1 MNVKTIITA
10 RTNSSRLNSKILK
23 KIVSNYKAIDVLIYR
38 AEKIGFPIILCTSI
52 SKSDDQL
59 VKYVKKKY
67 KKKIMIFRGS
77 LKNKLQRWYDCFIK
91 NKIDYACMIDGDD
104 LSFCFDLYRKSI
116 TLLKY
121 NNLDLIQYSNRMIPG
136 SFTYSLSFNCLHKIK
151 HLFKKNKNTEMV
163 DPFFNSKKIKKTKI
177 SFPKYL
183 SKKFKVRIT
192 MDYEEDL
199 LFFRKLYSFNN
210 IDLRLKDLLIF
221 LKKEKNITKINFFRE
236 ADWSS
241 NQTKLKEMIK
251 L

>member
-1 MNVKTIITA
+1 MNVQTIITA
-10 RTNSSRLNSKILK
+10 RTNSSRLKGKILK
-23 KIVSNYKAIDVLIYR
+23 KIVSNHKAIDVLICR
-38 AEKIGFPIILCTSI
+38 AEKIGFPIVLCTST

-59 VKYVKKKY
+59 VEYVKKKY
-67 KKKIMIFRGS
+67 KKKIKIFRGS

-104 LSFCFDLYRKSI
+104 LSFCFDLYKKSI

-121 NNLDLIQYSNRMIPG
+121 KNLDFVQYSNSMIPG

-151 HLFKKNKNTEMV
+151 NLFKKNKNTEMI
-163 DPFFNSKKIKKTKI
+163 DPFLNSKKIKKTKI

-183 SKKFKVRIT
+183 NKKFKVRIT

-221 LKKEKNITKINFFRE
+221 LKKKKDITKINFFRD